1 VRGGL
6 PIIRRMRA
14 TTSRHAARALAAAA
28 LAVGSAACAPA
39 LDWRELK
46 TADGRLVFMLPC
58 KPTVQE
64 RSVQLAGR
72 AVMLALQACAAQ
84 GQTWGVA
91 SAEMGDPASVGP
103 ALAELARSAA
113 ANVRGEVSAERAARV
128 PGATP
133 YDASRHVELRGSQPG
148 GQPVAMQLVVFAHGT
163 RVFQATALGATIG
176 TDAADTFFG
185 ALRIAAP

>member
-1 VRGGL
+1 MFPMTPRGAA
-6 PIIRRMRA
+6 PVFVA
-14 TTSRHAARALAAAA
+14 AARVASVALAA
-28 LAVGSAACAPA
+28 LGLGACSPA

-46 TADGRLVFMLPC
+46 TADGHVAFLLPC

-64 RSVQLAGR
+64 RAVQLADR
-72 AVMLALQACAAQ
+72 AVKLALQACAAQ

-91 SAEMGDPASVGP
+91 TADLADPAAVGP

-113 ANVRGEVSAERAARV
+113 ANVQGQIGSDRAARV

-133 YDASRHVELRGSQPG
+133 NDGNRQLVLSGRQPG

-163 RVFQATALGATIG
+163 RVVQATVLGAQVG
-176 TDAADTFFG
+176 AEAADTFFG
-185 ALRIAAP
+185 GLRVVQP

>member
-1 VRGGL
+1 ML
-6 PIIRRMRA
+6 P
-14 TTSRHAARALAAAA
+14 TTSRRAAQAPAAAA
-28 LAVGSAACAPA
+28 LLVLAALGAACTPA

-46 TADGRLVFMLPC
+46 TADGRLAFMLPC

-72 AVMLALQACAAQ
+72 AVTLALQACAAQ

-91 SAEMGDPASVGP
+91 SAEIGDPAAVGP
-103 ALAELARSAA
+103 ALAELASSAA
-113 ANVRGEVSAERAARV
+113 ANVRGQIGAERAARV

-133 YDASRHVELRGSQPG
+133 YDASRHLQLRGSQPG

-176 TDAADTFFG
+176 TEAADTFFG
-185 ALRIAAP
+185 ALRITSP